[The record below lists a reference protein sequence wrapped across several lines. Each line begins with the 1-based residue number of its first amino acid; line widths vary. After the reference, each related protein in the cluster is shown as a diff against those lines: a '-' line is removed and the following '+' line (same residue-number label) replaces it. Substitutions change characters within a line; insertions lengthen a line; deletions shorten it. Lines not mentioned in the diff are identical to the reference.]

1 MKLRKTF
8 NGNLKAV
15 SPVIATIIIVAI
27 TITMS
32 IAVAYWV
39 LGLGSS
45 FTKYEKVEF
54 TSGYADLNGNTFVTI
69 LNFKNT
75 GSATATVDNATI
87 FYNGKPSVAFITGDQ
102 PNALFNNCTTA
113 LTPTPTTAT
122 VNLKPG
128 ESGNATIT
136 MAQGSTW
143 VSGMTVEV
151 MIQTS
156 AGKQYPKVIT
166 LP

>member
-1 MKLRKTF
+1 MRSF
-8 NGNLKAV
+8 SRSIRAV

-27 TITMS
+27 AITMS

-54 TSGYADLNGNTFVTI
+54 TSAYADVNGNNFVAVV
-69 LNFKNT
+69 NFKNT
-75 GSATATVDNATI
+75 GSATATIDNSTI
-87 FYNGKPSVAFITGDQ
+87 FYNGKPSVGFVTGDQ
-102 PNALFNNCTTA
+102 PSAVLNGTAATT
-113 LTPTPTTAT
+113 LNLVPGAT
-122 VNLKPG
+122 
-128 ESGNATIT
+128 GNATIT
-136 MAQGSTW
+136 MARGSTW
-143 VSGMTVEV
+143 QSGMTVEV

-156 AGKQYPKVIT
+156 AGKQYPKVLS

>member
-1 MKLRKTF
+1 MKSFRRSI
-8 NGNLKAV
+8 KAV

-27 TITMS
+27 AITMS

-54 TSGYADLNGNTFVTI
+54 TSGYADLIGGKFITI

-87 FYNGKPSVAFITGDQ
+87 FYNGKPSVGFSALDQ
-102 PNALFNNCTTA
+102 PDAVLSNL
-113 LTPTPTTAT
+113 TAT
-122 VNLKPG
+122 TINLLPG
-128 ESGNATIT
+128 QSGNATIT
-136 MAQGSTW
+136 MASGNTW
-143 VSGMTVEV
+143 LSGMTVEI

>member
-1 MKLRKTF
+1 MHENPKGGLKEKMKSFRRSI
-8 NGNLKAV
+8 KAV

-27 TITMS
+27 AITMS

-54 TSGYADLNGNTFVTI
+54 TSAYADYNAGTGNFTI
-69 LNFKNT
+69 SMILKNT
-75 GSATATVDNATI
+75 GSAAATVDPATI
-87 FYNGKPSVAFITGDQ
+87 FYNGKPGSAYTGYA
-102 PNALFNNCTTA
+102 PFASFTSFTM
-113 LTPTPTTAT
+113 
-122 VNLKPG
+122 VPG
-128 ESGNATIT
+128 NVTSGLTIT
-136 MAQGSTW
+136 LLGNSTSPW
-143 VSGMTVEV
+143 QSGMTVEV
-151 MIQTS
+151 MIQTT

>member
-27 TITMS
+27 AITMS

-54 TSGYADLNGNTFVTI
+54 TSGYADLVGDDFVTS

-87 FYNGKPSVAFITGDQ
+87 FYNGKPSVAFITADQ
-102 PNALFNNCTTA
+102 PNALLNWSSSSDITEID
-113 LTPTPTTAT
+113 PTL
-122 VNLKPG
+122 NLSPG
-128 ESGNATIT
+128 QSGNATIT
-136 MAQGSTW
+136 MLKGNTW
-143 VSGMTVEV
+143 LSGMTVEV
-151 MIQTS
+151 LIQTS

>member
-1 MKLRKTF
+1 MKLRRTLR
-8 NGNLKAV
+8 GNLKAV

-27 TITMS
+27 AITMS
-32 IAVAYWV
+32 IATAYWV
-39 LGLGSS
+39 LGLGNA

-54 TSGYADLNGNTFVTI
+54 TSGYADLVDNKFVTI

-87 FYNGKPSVAFITGDQ
+87 FYNGKPSVAFITDDQ

-113 LTPTPTTAT
+113 VTAT
-122 VNLKPG
+122 VTKPTVNLMPG
-128 ESGNATIT
+128 QSGNATIT
-136 MAQGSTW
+136 MTSGNTW
-143 VSGMTVEV
+143 ISGMTVEV
-151 MIQTS
+151 MLHTTG
-156 AGKQYPKVIT
+156 GKDYPKVIT